1 MTTYIRNLE
10 GLAEYA
16 GFSSIEGE
24 EIGYG
29 EKAAVFNDSNCDTL
43 EDFYENANFG
53 TCFEYEGKNLCKIR
67 MSNGDAEVVY
77 EDKDGEIIQ
86 F

>member
-1 MTTYIRNLE
+1 MKTYIKNLE

-16 GFSSIEGE
+16 GFESIEGE

-29 EKAAVFNDSNCDTL
+29 EKAAIFTDSNCDTI
-43 EDFYENANFG
+43 EDFLENANFG
-53 TCFEYEGKNLCKIR
+53 TCFEHEGKTICKIR
-67 MSNGDAEVVY
+67 MANGDAEVVY
-77 EDKDGEIIQ
+77 EDEDGDILQ